1 MEGEEN
7 PIQPDQQPPVEDNT
21 EAVDATN
28 VDGGDEAVVETNE
41 NGEPVEGE
49 SPEDGDAPLE
59 EGAETQD
66 LPAYAKVD
74 YSKDQSKNF
83 SNILTCLGITWM
95 LKTLMELD
103 EFQISK
109 VSNEK
114 MHKFFDFLENP
125 EYLKFFVWL
134 NQESEVEYS
143 FDSAPKFFGKFK
155 FCASYLHLELNITA
169 EQYQICY
176 FIKRSGKE

>member
-1 MEGEEN
+1 
-7 PIQPDQQPPVEDNT
+7 
-21 EAVDATN
+21 
-28 VDGGDEAVVETNE
+28 
-41 NGEPVEGE
+41 
-49 SPEDGDAPLE
+49 
-59 EGAETQD
+59 
-66 LPAYAKVD
+66 
-74 YSKDQSKNF
+74 
-83 SNILTCLGITWM
+83 M

-143 FDSAPKFFGKFK
+143 FDSAPKFFGKSKLFHPLL
-155 FCASYLHLELNITA
+155 CLQNSTSQLSSTRYVT
-169 EQYQICY
+169 
-176 FIKRSGKE
+176 SSKEAAKSK